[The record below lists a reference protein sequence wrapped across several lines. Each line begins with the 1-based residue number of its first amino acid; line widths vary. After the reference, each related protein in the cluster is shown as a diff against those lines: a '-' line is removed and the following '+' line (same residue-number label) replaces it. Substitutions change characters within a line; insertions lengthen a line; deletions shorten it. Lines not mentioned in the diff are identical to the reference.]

1 MKKLVRNI
9 FEWYSSLNIYNK
21 LIFSIISVLILI
33 LLVYII
39 SNIRIGYDIVDYNT
53 FYIEEAINSSE
64 EISDRDIYLKGK
76 TIIDNLIS
84 TYYSNYYIDDKKVK
98 VSDFYKYTLLPDYKY
113 EISNW
118 NFNDNVKK
126 IATDFISEYGTENIK
141 ELTEYSIINKMYK
154 YSNEYNMYIF
164 KLNLSIGEHY
174 IGIRFEN
181 NDKYSIFYVE

>member
-84 TYYSNYYIDDKKVK
+84 TYYSNYYQ
-98 VSDFYKYTLLPDYKY
+98 Y
-113 EISNW
+113 
-118 NFNDNVKK
+118 
-126 IATDFISEYGTENIK
+126 
-141 ELTEYSIINKMYK
+141 
-154 YSNEYNMYIF
+154 
-164 KLNLSIGEHY
+164 H
-174 IGIRFEN
+174 
-181 NDKYSIFYVE
+181 